1 MILIGNGKVFTR
13 NNEQPY
19 VEDGAILIQGNLIKD
34 IGKTKEL
41 REKYPE
47 AEFKDGILTI
57 SVSKAAEEERPAPI
71 NTSLVAYA
79 LKPPT
84 L

>member
-41 REKYPE
+41 REK
-47 AEFKDGILTI
+47 AIKLQD
-57 SVSKAAEEERPAPI
+57 
-71 NTSLVAYA
+71 SLWE
-79 LKPPT
+79 
-84 L
+84 